1 MNDPGGSP
9 ARSPSRL
16 RPARKLSDQAQRAR
30 ERARKNDD
38 DDDDEFATDKS
49 RFAAPRND
57 GAVDAIVVLAHVKD
71 KIIPVHC
78 GFGTQQV
85 QWLGHVAIARYDEQ
99 RHEGWRA
106 LGVPTQILRDGKDAL
121 RFTDLICDVLPTHSH
136 VYLTTSLGG

>member
-1 MNDPGGSP
+1 MS
-9 ARSPSRL
+9 ASPSRL
-16 RPARKLSDQAQRAR
+16 RPARKDAHA
-30 ERARKNDD
+30 AVPHAPHNDDKD

-49 RFAAPRND
+49 RFAVPRND

-85 QWLGHVAIARYDEQ
+85 AWLGHVAIARYDER
-99 RHEGWRA
+99 RHEGWRT
-106 LGVPTQILRDGKDAL
+106 LGVPTQLLRDGKHAL
-121 RFTDLICDVLPTHSH
+121 RFTDLICDVLPTQSH